1 MATWRKHLLPGVD
14 GLDSTATEY
23 DTSGPILVCSLI
35 FVFHVVCTHATDSCH
50 GALVRYPVCAAL
62 YIKVG
67 SELGCQVT
75 VNEVPPAESDEEPE
89 ANPAFTTTAVMET

>member
-1 MATWRKHLLPGVD
+1 MA
-14 GLDSTATEY
+14 STRPPPSMTPPVLSLCVA
-23 DTSGPILVCSLI
+23 LFLCSMWSVHTPLI
-35 FVFHVVCTHATDSCH
+35 HVN